1 MNIKIKHRFTGK
13 VLFSVEAASLKAALE
28 IKVGEDADLRGAD
41 LRGAD
46 LGGAYLGGAHLID
59 AGQDR
64 RGYRFVGV
72 KQEAGYMIH
81 AGCRWYT
88 TKEAKAHWNHAHDN
102 DEPLKS
108 EILAKLRLIAAT
120 AKARGWNMR
129 KLKP

>member
-28 IKVGEDADLRGAD
+28 IKVGEGAN
-41 LRGAD
+41 
-46 LGGAYLGGAHLID
+46 LGGAYLID